1 MEETDWE
8 RKELERGQK
17 IFYGVLGIIF
27 LIVSGTLITGHFQRQ
42 YLKNNPRSVIL
53 TKEDPMED
61 RKIHTL
67 LLPSKSNYST
77 SINFNNDA
85 VLYFRCTGSYPEV
98 FLAPDRVMSNGRIR
112 LKWDEGKVEYLPWN
126 ISNTHQALFN
136 PDPKEFVSK
145 VLTHKKLMI
154 SFTPFYA
161 NEEFSEFRLDD
172 EKGIGYISFKDD
184 LKTMKSYC
192 F

>member
-1 MEETDWE
+1 MKETDLE
-8 RKELERGQK
+8 RKKLERGQK
-17 IFYGVLGIIF
+17 FFFGFLGIIF
-27 LIVSGTLITGHFQRQ
+27 LIVGGTLITGHFQRQ

-53 TKEDPMED
+53 TKEDPMD
-61 RKIHTL
+61 NRKIRTL

-85 VLYFRCTGSYPEV
+85 KLYFRCTGSYPEV
-98 FLAPDRVMSNGRIR
+98 FLATNRVMSNGRIR
-112 LKWDEGKVEYLPWN
+112 LKWDEGEVEYSAWN
-126 ISNTHQALFN
+126 ISNTRQALFN
-136 PDPKEFVSK
+136 PDPKKFVSK
-145 VLTHKKLMI
+145 VLTHEKLMI

-161 NEEFSEFRLDD
+161 NEEFSEFRLNN
-172 EKGIGYISFKDD
+172 EKGIYTVSFRDD

>member
-1 MEETDWE
+1 MKETDLE
-8 RKELERGQK
+8 RKKLERGQK
-17 IFYGVLGIIF
+17 FFYGFLGIIF

-53 TKEDPMED
+53 TKEDPMD
-61 RKIHTL
+61 NRKIRTL

-85 VLYFRCTGSYPEV
+85 ELYFRCTGSYPEV
-98 FLAPDRVMSNGRIR
+98 FLAPNRVMSNGRIR
-112 LKWDEGKVEYLPWN
+112 LKWDEGEVEYSAWI
-126 ISNTHQALFN
+126 ISNTKKALFS
-136 PDPKEFVSK
+136 PDPKKFVSK

-161 NEEFSEFRLDD
+161 NKEFSEFRLNN
-172 EKGIGYISFKDD
+172 EKSIGYISFKDD